1 MTMKK
6 IFSAILGVFLVF
18 SLFIIPN
25 VLLAQ
30 QSSDVGINTDKP
42 DCLMWMWQDCVEYE
56 KIIWIKDYQPG
67 SGYTAT
73 SIAQDVVVSATYAVW
88 TILTIVIIVCWLWYI
103 FSSASGKET
112 SKYRKWLVSAAIWA
126 ILVRWAYAIVR
137 LIQYI
142 ARW

>member
-6 IFSAILGVFLVF
+6 TLSTILGVFLAF

-42 DCLMWMWQDCVEYE
+42 ECLMWMWQDCVEYE

-142 ARW
+142 AKW